1 MTKGRK
7 SIACFLVACAAM
19 LAVTSIPA
27 LTDGGGAMA
36 QVEGR
41 TVEQPSPQGGNVPG
55 GHLGTSSDS
64 EIWRAVRHGIR
75 GTVSLPDKQAGQLI
89 QSEGE
94 ACVCELTHALQES
107 QPKVSRHLA
116 LMRDSGVVEPR
127 REGTWM
133 HYSLSPSLPEW
144 ARDIIGCSHARLVDL
159 ATFRRDAQRLTEMN
173 NRPER
178 ICA

>member
-1 MTKGRK
+1 MNPESLF
-7 SIACFLVACAAM
+7 SILSDPTR
-19 LAVTSIPA
+19 LRA
-27 LTDGGGAMA
+27 LM
-36 QVEGR
+36 
-41 TVEQPSPQGGNVPG
+41 
-55 GHLGTSSDS
+55 
-64 EIWRAVRHGIR
+64 
-75 GTVSLPDKQAGQLI
+75 LI

-94 ACVCELTHALQES
+94 VCVCELTHALQES

-133 HYSLSPSLPEW
+133 HYSLNSSLPEW
-144 ARDIIGCSHARLVDL
+144 ARDIIGCSHARLADL
-159 ATFRRDAQRLTEMN
+159 ATFRRDTQRLTEMN

>member
-1 MTKGRK
+1 MKPESLFNILSDPTR
-7 SIACFLVACAAM
+7 LR
-19 LAVTSIPA
+19 A
-27 LTDGGGAMA
+27 LM
-36 QVEGR
+36 
-41 TVEQPSPQGGNVPG
+41 
-55 GHLGTSSDS
+55 
-64 EIWRAVRHGIR
+64 
-75 GTVSLPDKQAGQLI
+75 LI

-94 ACVCELTHALQES
+94 VCVCELTHALQES

-116 LMRDSGVVEPR
+116 LMRDSGIVESR

-133 HYSLSPSLPEW
+133 HYRLGPSLPEW

-159 ATFRRDAQRLTEMN
+159 ATFRRDAQRLTQLN